1 MEKKGIKKIC
11 YDLKQSQRKA
21 IVIEVAHRG
30 QLAAATI
37 YRYLSGGALPQFL
50 YQKLICEVLNE
61 ILKTSYTIEDLW
73 PDE

>member
-1 MEKKGIKKIC
+1 MEKKDIKKIC
-11 YDLKQSQRKA
+11 YNLKESQRKA

-37 YRYLSGGALPQFL
+37 YRYLNRGAVPLFL
-50 YQKLICEVLNE
+50 YQKLICEVINE